1 MKNIERFYLLHDELF
16 EHKNR
21 LNFKISSIT
30 VKYVS
35 ESPSELEKI
44 LSSAKHN
51 PFSASAL
58 KKAHTTG
65 DGRY

>member
-1 MKNIERFYLLHDELF
+1 MKNIERFYLHDELF

-21 LNFKISSIT
+21 LKFRKFPQLQSN
-30 VKYVS
+30 YVS
-35 ESPSELEKI
+35 ESPSELEKL